1 LDNDKE
7 KYIVGTMREV
17 ANYILKAID
26 YVKSDEVEELIN
38 ALMNARSECK
48 KILVLGAGRSG
59 LIGKAFAVRLLHL
72 GFKVYVLGDT
82 IVPALRQGDIV
93 IAISG
98 SGRTKLV
105 TDAAEVAKTLGAK
118 VIALTSHRDSPLAGM
133 ADIVVEI
140 PGRLK
145 VSSEGDYFS
154 RQILGIYEPLSPL
167 ASLFE
172 VTTMTFLDG
181 LIVELAHRLT
191 AERIAST
198 CGEGKP

>member
-1 LDNDKE
+1 MDNDRE
-7 KYIVGTMREV
+7 KYIVSTMREV

-26 YVKSDEVEELIN
+26 YIKSDEVEEMIN
-38 ALMNARSECK
+38 ALMNARNECK
-48 KILVLGAGRSG
+48 KILVIGAGRSG

-98 SGRTKLV
+98 SGRTRLV
-105 TDAAEVAKTLGAK
+105 TDAAEVAKSLGAK

-145 VSSEGDYFS
+145 VSSEEDYFS

-172 VTTMTFLDG
+172 ATAMTFLDG
-181 LIVELAHRLT
+181 LIVELTHRLT
-191 AERIAST
+191 DENSSGGVGR
-198 CGEGKP
+198 K